1 MTNSN
6 DETSR
11 FSVLA
16 EAMSEGDKQAI
27 DRWIRNEQFTLVAL
41 AEDADSEEEGA
52 LSALVVETEDF
63 PAVVA
68 FMSSEDAQRFV
79 DSIAD
84 QIEGETVNLFE
95 VDGDALL
102 QPMSEDFGL
111 LINPESDDAIMIEP
125 SLLRQDDESEDDDSE
140 DDDEESDA

>member
-1 MTNSN
+1 MTNSD

-16 EAMSEGDKQAI
+16 EAMSEWDKQAI

-41 AEDADSEEEGA
+41 AEEDGESEEEGA
-52 LSALVVETEDF
+52 LSALVVETEEF

-84 QIEGETVNLFE
+84 QIEGESVNLFE

-125 SLLRQDDESEDDDSE
+125 RLLRPDDESEDLE
-140 DDDEESDA
+140 DESDA

>member
-1 MTNSN
+1 MTNSD

-41 AEDADSEEEGA
+41 AEEDGESEEEGA
-52 LSALVVETEDF
+52 LSALVVETEEF

-84 QIEGETVNLFE
+84 KIEGESVNLFE

-125 SLLRQDDESEDDDSE
+125 RLLRPDDESEDLE
-140 DDDEESDA
+140 DESDA

>member
-1 MTNSN
+1 MTNSD

-41 AEDADSEEEGA
+41 AEEDGESEEEGA
-52 LSALVVETEDF
+52 LSALVVETEEF

-84 QIEGETVNLFE
+84 QIEGESVNLFE

-125 SLLRQDDESEDDDSE
+125 RLLRPDDESEELDD
-140 DDDEESDA
+140 ESDA

>member
-1 MTNSN
+1 MTNSD

-41 AEDADSEEEGA
+41 AEEDGESEEEGA
-52 LSALVVETEDF
+52 LSALVVETEEF

-84 QIEGETVNLFE
+84 QIEGESVNLFE

-125 SLLRQDDESEDDDSE
+125 RLLRPDDESEDLE
-140 DDDEESDA
+140 DESDA

>member
-1 MTNSN
+1 MTNSD

-16 EAMSEGDKQAI
+16 EAMSGGDKQAI

-41 AEDADSEEEGA
+41 AEDAESEEEGA
-52 LSALVVETEDF
+52 LSALVVETEEF

-84 QIEGETVNLFE
+84 QIEGESVNLFE

-125 SLLRQDDESEDDDSE
+125 RLLRPDDESEDLE
-140 DDDEESDA
+140 DESDA

>member
-1 MTNSN
+1 MTNSD

-41 AEDADSEEEGA
+41 AEVDGESEEEGA
-52 LSALVVETEDF
+52 LSALVVETEEF

-84 QIEGETVNLFE
+84 QIEGESVNLFE

-125 SLLRQDDESEDDDSE
+125 RLLRPDDESEDLE
-140 DDDEESDA
+140 DESDA

>member
-1 MTNSN
+1 M
-6 DETSR
+6 
-11 FSVLA
+11 
-16 EAMSEGDKQAI
+16 
-27 DRWIRNEQFTLVAL
+27 
-41 AEDADSEEEGA
+41 
-52 LSALVVETEDF
+52 SALVVETEEF

-84 QIEGETVNLFE
+84 QIEGESVNLFE

-125 SLLRQDDESEDDDSE
+125 RLLRPDDESEDLE
-140 DDDEESDA
+140 DESDA

>member
-1 MTNSN
+1 
-6 DETSR
+6 
-11 FSVLA
+11 
-16 EAMSEGDKQAI
+16 MSEGDKQAI

-41 AEDADSEEEGA
+41 AEDAESEEEGA
-52 LSALVVETEDF
+52 LSALVVETEEV

-125 SLLRQDDESEDDDSE
+125 GLLRQDDESDESE
-140 DDDEESDA
+140 DLDEESDA

>member
-1 MTNSN
+1 MTNSD

-41 AEDADSEEEGA
+41 AEDAESEDECA
-52 LSALVVETEDF
+52 LSALVVETEEF

-125 SLLRQDDESEDDDSE
+125 GLLRQDDESEDL
-140 DDDEESDA
+140 DEESDA

>member
-1 MTNSN
+1 MTNSD

-41 AEDADSEEEGA
+41 AEDAESEEEGV
-52 LSALVVETEDF
+52 LSALVVETEEF

-125 SLLRQDDESEDDDSE
+125 SLLRQDDESEDL
-140 DDDEESDA
+140 DDEESDA